1 MLEEL
6 VEIIK
11 AANKKV
17 IGIHDLERKAG
28 LSRNTLD
35 DNLLQELCRM
45 LRQEGIIAYAQG
57 QGIFKH
63 LRIIDR

>member
-17 IGIHDLERKAG
+17 IGIEDLERKAS
-28 LSRNTLD
+28 LSRNALTDYLIED
-35 DNLLQELCRM
+35 LCRL
-45 LRQEGIIAYAQG
+45 LRQEGIIAYPQG
-57 QGIFKH
+57 RGVFKH
-63 LRIIDR
+63 LRIKQ